1 MSPVLLQQGQC
12 DKPHH
17 CTVCTAS
24 ERTLVVTTSNKRAPY
39 QLVHEE
45 PARNQP
51 CEQVLGVRITS
62 ALGKVVHTAALTLA
76 CSKLPSWCSALAVIS
91 SAAPGVFASEFV
103 HEESELTTTQDLAQD
118 RFEAERQMF
127 IQEIASLKRAY
138 VEVRT
143 QLDQCKASIP
153 TADKSPLDLAH
164 VQKNMLLDRPS
175 PILSGPRHEPSTDP
189 SVRSGACTYLRRGRQ
204 TCMCTCTRVCARWG
218 RAVGQARMCAHV

>member
-1 MSPVLLQQGQC
+1 MSPVLLQQGHC

-17 CTVCTAS
+17 CTVYTAS

-39 QLVHEE
+39 QLVQEE

-51 CEQVLGVRITS
+51 REPVLGVTITS

-91 SAAPGVFASEFV
+91 SAAPGVFASEFVHEESELTTTQDLAQDRFV

-164 VQKNMLLDRPS
+164 VQRNMLLDPPLPTS
-175 PILSGPRHEPSTDP
+175 SGPRH
-189 SVRSGACTYLRRGRQ
+189 
-204 TCMCTCTRVCARWG
+204 
-218 RAVGQARMCAHV
+218 